1 MRFGVPSVIRAWP
14 LGLVLA
20 VAVLDQ
26 ATKGLARTHLAAGS
40 PIKLTSFLDLNLGS
54 NPGVVFGVFSGARWG
69 PWPLIVL
76 TAVIAAGLSYW
87 LIKEI
92 RPLARGGLALMVG
105 GAIGNLWDRLMF
117 GAVTDFLDL
126 HVGRHHWP
134 AFNVADAVLMV
145 GVALV
150 LFDRTRTPGHAV

>member
-1 MRFGVPSVIRAWP
+1 MIRAWP

-20 VAVLDQ
+20 LAVLDQ
-26 ATKGLARTHLAAGS
+26 GTKAIARAHLTAGL
-40 PIKLTSFLDLNLGS
+40 PVELTPFFDLNLGS
-54 NPGVVFGVFSGARWG
+54 NPGVVFGVFGDAEWG

-76 TAVIAAGLSYW
+76 TTVVAGGLSYW
-87 LIKEI
+87 LIKEM

-105 GAIGNLWDRLMF
+105 GALGNLWDRLMF

-134 AFNVADAVLMV
+134 AFNVADAALMV

-150 LFDRTRTPGHAV
+150 LFGRTRTPGHAV